1 MQFNK
6 MKEIDL
12 KIKAKEILEDI
23 EQLNSMDIDSLPE
36 KGVSEIIDETEEFL
50 KEILNITTNDKKIDV
65 KTENFEFNTNI
76 QKEKIQDTQTEL

>member
-6 MKEIDL
+6 MNETDL

-76 QKEKIQDTQTEL
+76 QKEKIQDTQTIL